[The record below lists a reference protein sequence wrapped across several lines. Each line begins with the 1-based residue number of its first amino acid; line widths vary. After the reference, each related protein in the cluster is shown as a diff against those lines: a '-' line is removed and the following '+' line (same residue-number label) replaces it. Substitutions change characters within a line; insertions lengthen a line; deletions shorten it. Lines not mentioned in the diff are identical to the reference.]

1 MFFIDDPEYTK
12 HGYYLVDGIKTFSKF
27 EAWQLSN
34 NNTDNIEFIFN
45 DDLFSTYDWSK
56 EPEEDIYEL
65 YRRRAYQLRKDYDY
79 IVLLYSGGIDSQ
91 AMLET
96 FLENNL
102 KIDEICSFA
111 NNDVQDKTVKFNQE
125 IFGAAVPFV
134 NTLDLKKLGTKFR
147 LVNIG
152 KIVTEQMSDE
162 YHLENFKHYSIS
174 TPLWRTAVTN
184 HILKSNIA
192 DHRKLTEQG
201 KSVCYLWGH
210 EKPSIRIKDQ
220 HYCVAFADNF
230 AFGLGAK
237 QYNNR
242 QILKNNFDNFYDEAF
257 YICRESPEIS
267 IKQAH
272 MLADLMLATAPNDT
286 SIKPIWEIP
295 IFGPWVLYSVGDT
308 RMNSKWLSKPAID
321 KCLYP
326 RAIMDKFGD
335 DKLYR
340 GSTLFSK
347 KDNWFYNSNH
357 ENQKT
362 VNETVLQLIKDNPGL
377 YSWRPKSLADIDG
390 ESFAFSTK
398 PIYSQYYPIR
408 KIPSADDVL

>member
-12 HGYYLVDGIKTFSKF
+12 HGYYLVNGIKTFSKF
-27 EAWQLSN
+27 EAWKLSN

-91 AMLET
+91 VMLET

-102 KIDEICSFA
+102 RIDEICSFA

-152 KIVTEQMSDE
+152 GMVIEQMSNE
-162 YHLENFKHYSIS
+162 YHLENFKHYSIN
-174 TPLWRTAVTN
+174 TPLWRTAATN

-210 EKPSIRIKDQ
+210 EKPCMRIVDQ
-220 HYCVAFADNF
+220 HYCITIPDGFSGF
-230 AFGLGAK
+230 GAK

-257 YICRESPEIS
+257 FICRESPEIS
-267 IKQAH
+267 IKQGH
-272 MLADLMLATAPNDT
+272 MLANLMASMSPDDT
-286 SIKPIWEIP
+286 RIKRIWEIP
-295 IFGPWVLYSVGDT
+295 IFGPYVMYKMMDKVDIL
-308 RMNSKWLSKPAID
+308 WLSKPAID

-357 ENQKT
+357 ENQTT
-362 VNETVLQLIKDNPGL
+362 VHQTIHQMIVDNPGL
-377 YSWRPKSLADIDG
+377 YSWRPKSLDDPYG
-390 ESFAFSTK
+390 PTFAFSTK
-398 PIYSQYYPIR
+398 PIFSQHYPIR
-408 KIPSADDVL
+408 KIPSTDDVL

>member
-12 HGYYLVDGIKTFSKF
+12 HGYYLVNGIKTFSKF
-27 EAWQLSN
+27 EAWQLSGN
-34 NNTDNIEFIFN
+34 DTDKIEFIFN

-91 AMLET
+91 VMLET

-102 KIDEICSFA
+102 KIDEICSLS

-125 IFGAAVPFV
+125 IFNAAIPFV

-152 KIVTEQMSDE
+152 EMVIEQMSNE
-162 YHLENFKHYSIS
+162 YHLENFKHYSIN

-184 HILKSNIA
+184 HILKSNIL
-192 DHRKLTEQG
+192 DHRKLAEQG
-201 KSVCYLWGH
+201 KRVCYLWGH
-210 EKPSIRIKDQ
+210 EKPCIRIVDQ
-220 HYCVAFADNF
+220 YYCVTIPDGFSGF
-230 AFGLGAK
+230 GAK

-242 QILKNNFDNFYDEAF
+242 QILKNNFNNFYDEAF

-267 IKQAH
+267 IKQGH
-272 MLADLMLATAPNDT
+272 MLANLMASMSPDDDRLR
-286 SIKPIWEIP
+286 KIWGIP
-295 IFGPWVLYSVGDT
+295 IFGPFVMYKLVD
-308 RMNSKWLSKPAID
+308 RMNSIWLSKPAID

-326 RAIMDKFGD
+326 RALMDRFGD

-340 GSTLFSK
+340 GSTLFSI
-347 KDNWFYNSNH
+347 KDNWFYKSNH

-362 VNETVLQLIKDNPGL
+362 VHQTIHQMIKNNPGL
-377 YSWRPKSLADIDG
+377 YAFRPKRLDDPDG
-390 ESFAFSTK
+390 ETFAFGTK
-398 PIYSQYYPIR
+398 PIFSQHYRIR
-408 KIPSADDVL
+408 KIPGIDNVL